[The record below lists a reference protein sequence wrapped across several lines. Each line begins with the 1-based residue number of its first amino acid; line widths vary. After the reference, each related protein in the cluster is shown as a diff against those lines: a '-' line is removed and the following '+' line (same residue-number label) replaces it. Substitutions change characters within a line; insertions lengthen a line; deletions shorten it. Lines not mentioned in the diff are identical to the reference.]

1 MRRRR
6 SHPLYWQ
13 AGRVRRWEGWPDYL
27 EAIGLTVAVV
37 VLLVEFAVIAW
48 MLGAQP

>member
-13 AGRVRRWEGWPDYL
+13 AGRVYRWEGWPDYL
-27 EAIGLTVAVV
+27 EAIGLTLAAV

>member
-13 AGRVRRWEGWPDYL
+13 AGRVRGWEGWPDYL
-27 EAIGLTVAVV
+27 EAIGLTLAAV